1 MAITPSG
8 SPPWLRT
15 NTLNH
20 YGGDVNKE
28 NYLSRGAIDAL
39 TDVDASQF
47 SRLAADAAA
56 LQRVMPFC
64 TMTIK
69 CDDVTP
75 GPPTIEYIN
84 MQTGV
89 ASVSYVGNAAPSG
102 FPSAS
107 RLGNGAVLITF
118 ASSYSDPYGVSG
130 AFSISSL
137 LPGLISASA
146 GDATAERA
154 SATTVNLRAFNSAGT
169 AISGAR
175 MTLSVW

>member
-15 NTLNH
+15 NNLTH
-20 YGGDVNKE
+20 YGGDVNKA

-47 SRLAADAAA
+47 SRLSADVAA

-64 TMTIK
+64 TMTLL
-69 CDDVTP
+69 CDDSTP

-84 MQTGV
+84 MQTGI
-89 ASVSYVGNAAPSG
+89 ASVSYVGNSPPSG
-102 FPSAS
+102 FPSAARNS
-107 RLGNGAVLITF
+107 NGNVLITF
-118 ASSYSDPYGVSG
+118 ASSYSDPYSVNG

-137 LPGLISASA
+137 MPGLISATA
-146 GDATAERA
+146 GTATAERA

-169 AISGAR
+169 AISNAR
-175 MTLSVW
+175 MSLSVW